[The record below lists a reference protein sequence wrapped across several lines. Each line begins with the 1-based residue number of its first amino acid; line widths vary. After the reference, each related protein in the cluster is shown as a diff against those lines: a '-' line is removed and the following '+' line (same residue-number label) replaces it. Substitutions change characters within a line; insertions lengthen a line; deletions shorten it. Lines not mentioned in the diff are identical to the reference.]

1 MTPVDRLF
9 PSSAISPLANAQP
22 DARSVAMQAIGDIG
36 HRVLAWVGQ
45 TAPVASEGGS
55 AWTHASGISAGDFT
69 PDVALLNQRGDV
81 YGLRSLASDIA
92 GRFGADVV
100 GEGELLRSLEG
111 FAREAALHFN
121 GLAGLPGG
129 EQTATAAAAFD
140 QARALD
146 GPDSITGVIDRI
158 NAATDVMAIASS
170 Q

>member
-9 PSSAISPLANAQP
+9 PSFAISPLTNAQP
-22 DARSVAMQAIGDIG
+22 DARSAAMQAIGDIG
-36 HRVLAWVGQ
+36 HRVLSWVSQ

-55 AWTHASGISAGDFT
+55 AWARASGVSAGDFT
-69 PDVALLNQRGDV
+69 PDTALLSQRGDV

-100 GEGELLRSLEG
+100 AEGELLRSLEG

-121 GLAGLPGG
+121 GLAGLSGDD
-129 EQTATAAAAFD
+129 QTATAAAALD

-146 GPDSITGVIDRI
+146 GPDTINGVIDRI
-158 NAATDVMAIASS
+158 NAATNTMAMASS